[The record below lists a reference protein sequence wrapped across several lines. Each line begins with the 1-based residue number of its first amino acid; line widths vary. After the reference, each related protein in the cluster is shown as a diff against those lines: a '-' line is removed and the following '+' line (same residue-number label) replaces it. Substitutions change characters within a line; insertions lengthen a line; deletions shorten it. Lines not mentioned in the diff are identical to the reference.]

1 MGMKEKFALGV
12 LMGCLITGNMAWA
25 GPSVNAVL
33 DINDGSNK
41 QITDDGFDCSA
52 SKEPFHRN
60 TIAVTNNSSLN
71 VDSKTINIGY
81 TSENNTN
88 DACYELSAV
97 LTSNGG
103 SVVLGNSNND
113 NITIKANSFSL
124 EDASL
129 KQTDIVNG
137 IHARRKAGRE
147 PADSLSSKV
156 VVASKNFNLDVHGSQ
171 FARGLYAWNNTS
183 DKRFDLNG
191 KTVEEM
197 SQIIEDA
204 DTSKIIVN
212 ADNIKINVTTD
223 YGDKGSAE
231 AIAAWSNGIVD
242 INGNNIEITAQN
254 LITTRGDSIV
264 TINKD
269 TRDAIIKLTGDILF
283 DYSTSSGTTIDSN
296 VVINLNNSQS
306 FLNGNIHTSSNINPI
321 PDGKDNVDG
330 IQLGLSNGG
339 TWNTDKDSFVNNL
352 TFDGGVINVNG
363 GADQTIQI
371 DNVAGNG
378 GDINIKGELDNGVWK
393 LGKVVLGKEDNS
405 KVEGKIDLNL
415 SGVTADDIED
425 SKAALDALAGS
436 LSVEGNGDKLD
447 ATGNIKEG
455 LISGGISSDFK
466 VDENGNVSVDK
477 GTIQQGTST
486 TTMDS
491 MRDIAGVAIAA
502 WRQED
507 SSLGQRL
514 GELRSSEGDQGI
526 WTRMSRGEFEYN
538 GNFKNQYNFF
548 QLGYDKA
555 YGDWH
560 YGAAISHNDG
570 KTNYANGS
578 GENSSTSLS
587 LYGTWLG
594 NDGEYADIVL
604 KQGRLNNEF
613 DIVTA
618 AGRTTGDYDMWG
630 TSLSGEYGK
639 EIKLN
644 DGWYVTPQ
652 GQLTL
657 MYIGGEDYTTNN
669 GIRAEQDSMTS
680 LVGRVGFEM
689 GKAVN
694 DKGRIFAKAS
704 LLHDFNGE
712 ADTRLTLGDKH
723 NSYTQD
729 LGETWYEA
737 GIGISYKVSK
747 ASYIYADVMKTFGGD
762 LETPWQWNAGVR
774 YSF

>member
-1 MGMKEKFALGV
+1 MKKRLALGV
-12 LMGCLITGNMAWA
+12 LMGCLITGNMVWA
-25 GPSVNAVL
+25 AESIIAHDNDGITYETKNVTGENITIGDGTVLGIEYGTVNDYHNGGQAGATSSVLAMCGGTVNLGDANTKSVVVTTKGQYVDAVMADNFRRKQGGVINVNSEKFVVNAEATDGYCYAVRAMNRTTTS
-33 DINDGSNK
+33 DSSVVSKININAKNTIINASIAAEGKEANAITAWSQGEIRINDGNLYVKADNVINTRGQSLVEINK
-41 QITDDGFDCSA
+41 
-52 SKEPFHRN
+52 
-60 TIAVTNNSSLN
+60 NN
-71 VDSKTINIGY
+71 
-81 TSENNTN
+81 
-88 DACYELSAV
+88 
-97 LTSNGG
+97 
-103 SVVLGNSNND
+103 
-113 NITIKANSFSL
+113 
-124 EDASL
+124 
-129 KQTDIVNG
+129 
-137 IHARRKAGRE
+137 
-147 PADSLSSKV
+147 
-156 VVASKNFNLDVHGSQ
+156 
-171 FARGLYAWNNTS
+171 
-183 DKRFDLNG
+183 
-191 KTVEEM
+191 
-197 SQIIEDA
+197 
-204 DTSKIIVN
+204 N
-212 ADNIKINVTTD
+212 ADNIVQL
-223 YGDKGSAE
+223 
-231 AIAAWSNGIVD
+231 
-242 INGNNIEITAQN
+242 NGNIAFKYD
-254 LITTRGDSIV
+254 GV
-264 TINKD
+264 
-269 TRDAIIKLTGDILF
+269 
-283 DYSTSSGTTIDSN
+283 SSGTTIDSK
-296 VVINLNNSQS
+296 VILNLSNKDSY
-306 FLNGNIHTSSNINPI
+306 LNGNIGKGTNVDPI
-321 PDGKDNVDG
+321 PPDKADVMGMN
-330 IQLGLSNGG
+330 LGLSNGG
-339 TWNTDKDSFVNNL
+339 TWNTDGNSFVNNL
-352 TFDGGVINVNG
+352 TFNDGVINVNG
-363 GADQTIQI
+363 GADQKIQI
-371 DNVAGNG
+371 DNVAGSG

-393 LGKVVLGKEDNS
+393 LGEVVLGKDDNS
-405 KVEGKIDLNL
+405 NVEGKIDLNL

-436 LSVEGNGDKLD
+436 LSVKGNDDKLD
-447 ATGNIKEG
+447 ATGNIQEG
-455 LISGGISSDFK
+455 LISGGISSDLK
-466 VDENGNVSVDK
+466 VDENGVVSVDK
-477 GTIQQGTST
+477 GTVQQGTST

-491 MRDIAGVAIAA
+491 MRDIASVAIAA

-538 GNFKNQYNFF
+538 DNFKNQYNFF

-570 KTNYANGS
+570 KTSYANGS
-578 GENSSTSLS
+578 GENSSLSLS

-604 KQGRLNNEF
+604 KQGRLSNEF

-618 AGRTTGDYDMWG
+618 AGRTVGDYDMWG

-639 EIKLN
+639 KIKLN
-644 DGWYVTPQ
+644 DGWYLTPQ

-657 MYIGGEDYTTNN
+657 MYIGGEDYTTSN
-669 GIRAEQDSMTS
+669 GIMAEQDSMTS

-704 LLHDFNGE
+704 LLHDFNGK

-737 GIGISYKVSK
+737 GIGVSYKVSK

>member
-1 MGMKEKFALGV
+1 MKKKLALGV

-25 GPSVNAVL
+25 ADIVSAPTTTDMVIVDKGSHV
-33 DINDGSNK
+33 INDDIFYSKVESNKDNPVAVPLYALNGGQIDVNSRDITLSATEHGSNENK
-41 QITDDGFDCSA
+41 QYAYGAAASQKGILDLGNEKTENIKIDVKGSFFVLGLYADIEDFNNKKGGTLNVTSKNLSIDVHATGDGRADGIYAIT
-52 SKEPFHRN
+52 R
-60 TIAVTNNSSLN
+60 TTNSS
-71 VDSKTINIGY
+71 
-81 TSENNTN
+81 E
-88 DACYELSAV
+88 
-97 LTSNGG
+97 
-103 SVVLGNSNND
+103 
-113 NITIKANSFSL
+113 
-124 EDASL
+124 ED
-129 KQTDIVNG
+129 K
-137 IHARRKAGRE
+137 
-147 PADSLSSKV
+147 SKV
-156 VVASKNFNLDVHGSQ
+156 V
-171 FARGLYAWNNTS
+171 
-183 DKRFDLNG
+183 
-191 KTVEEM
+191 
-197 SQIIEDA
+197 IDA
-204 DTSKIIVN
+204 DNTV
-212 ADNIKINVTTD
+212 INVTSEKKQANGIT
-223 YGDKGSAE
+223 
-231 AIAAWSNGIVD
+231 AWSEGRVF
-242 INGNNIEITAQN
+242 INKGNVSINAENIIN
-254 LITTRGDSIV
+254 TRGHALV
-264 TINKD
+264 EINKNNVKD
-269 TRDAIIKLTGDILF
+269 YVVQLNGDIVF
-283 DYSTSSGTTIDSN
+283 EFNKTQSGTTINSDI
-296 VVINLNNSQS
+296 VINLSNKDSY
-306 FLNGNIHTSSNINPI
+306 FNGNIGSDSVGDEDI
-321 PDGKDNVDG
+321 PDGKDTVDG
-330 IQLGLSNGG
+330 MQLGLSNGG
-339 TWNTDKDSFVNNL
+339 TWNTDGNSFVNNL
-352 TFDGGVINVNG
+352 TFNDGVINVNG
-363 GADQTIQI
+363 GADQKIQI
-371 DNVAGNG
+371 DNVAGSG

-393 LGKVVLGKEDNS
+393 LGEVVLGKDDNS
-405 KVEGKIDLNL
+405 NVEGKIDLNL

-436 LSVEGNGDKLD
+436 LSVKGNDDKLD
-447 ATGNIKEG
+447 ATGNIQEG
-455 LISGGISSDFK
+455 LISGGISSDLK
-466 VDENGNVSVDK
+466 VDENGVVSVDK
-477 GTIQQGTST
+477 GTVQQGTST

-491 MRDIAGVAIAA
+491 MRDIASVAIAA

-538 GNFKNQYNFF
+538 DNFKNQYNFF

-570 KTNYANGS
+570 KTSYANGS
-578 GENSSTSLS
+578 GENSSLSLS

-604 KQGRLNNEF
+604 KQGRLSNEF
-613 DIVTA
+613 DIATA
-618 AGRTTGDYDMWG
+618 AGRTVGDYDMWG

-657 MYIGGEDYTTNN
+657 MYVGGEDYTTSN
-669 GIRAEQDSMTS
+669 GIMAEQDSMTS

-712 ADTRLTLGDKH
+712 ADTRLSLGDKH

-729 LGETWYEA
+729 LGKTWYEA
-737 GIGISYKVSK
+737 GIGVSYKVSK

>member
-25 GPSVNAVL
+25 AESVEPTTTDIIAVDKGVHVIDDDTFYSKVETGEGQAVAVSL
-33 DINDGSNK
+33 YALNGGQIDVNSSNIILEATEKGSNANE
-41 QITDDGFDCSA
+41 QYAYGAAA
-52 SKEPFHRN
+52 SQKG
-60 TIAVTNNSSLN
+60 ILN
-71 VDSKTINIGY
+71 
-81 TSENNTN
+81 
-88 DACYELSAV
+88 
-97 LTSNGG
+97 
-103 SVVLGNSNND
+103 LGNEKTE
-113 NITIKANSFSL
+113 NIKIDVRGSFFVL
-124 EDASL
+124 
-129 KQTDIVNG
+129 
-137 IHARRKAGRE
+137 
-147 PADSLSSKV
+147 
-156 VVASKNFNLDVHGSQ
+156 
-171 FARGLYAWNNTS
+171 GLYA
-183 DKRFDLNG
+183 D
-191 KTVEEM
+191 
-197 SQIIEDA
+197 IEDFSNKKGG
-204 DTSKIIVN
+204 T
-212 ADNIKINVTTD
+212 INVTTKNLNID
-223 YGDKGSAE
+223 VHATGDGRADGIYSITRTDNSSEEDKSKVVIDADNTFINVSSENRQANG
-231 AIAAWSNGIVD
+231 ITAWSEGKVFIN
-242 INGNNIEITAQN
+242 NGNVSINAENVIN
-254 LITTRGDSIV
+254 TRGHALV
-264 TINKD
+264 EINKNNVKD
-269 TRDAIIKLTGDILF
+269 YVVQLNGDIVF
-283 DYSTSSGTTIDSN
+283 EFNKGQSGTTINSD
-296 VVINLNNSQS
+296 VVINLSNKDSY
-306 FLNGNIHTSSNINPI
+306 FNGNIGSDSVGGEDI
-321 PDGKDNVDG
+321 PDGKDNVTG
-330 IQLGLSNGG
+330 MQLGLSNGG

-363 GADQTIQI
+363 GADQTIKI

-393 LGKVVLGKEDNS
+393 LGKVVLGKEENS
-405 KVEGKIDLNL
+405 KIEGKIDFNL
-415 SGVTADDIED
+415 SGVTADDIDD
-425 SKAALDALAGS
+425 SKAALEALAGS
-436 LSVEGNGDKLD
+436 LSVNGNDDKLD
-447 ATGNIKEG
+447 ATGNIQEG
-455 LISGGISSDFK
+455 LISGGISSGLN

-477 GTIQQGTST
+477 GTIQQSTST

-570 KTNYANGS
+570 KTSYANGS

-618 AGRTTGDYDMWG
+618 AGRTTGDYDMCG

-657 MYIGGEDYTTNN
+657 MYIGGENYTTNN

-747 ASYIYADVMKTFGGD
+747 ASYIYADIMKTFGGD

>member
-1 MGMKEKFALGV
+1 MKEKFALGV
-12 LMGCLITGNMAWA
+12 LMGCLITGNIAWA
-25 GPSVNAVL
+25 ADFVTSGAKLEINNASESVIVNDTAYNLIANMEEPAKNGIWVKNDGALTVNSSNINIDYSLSNTTNDVGWRRAAVNAM
-33 DINDGSNK
+33 
-41 QITDDGFDCSA
+41 A
-52 SKEPFHRN
+52 
-60 TIAVTNNSSLN
+60 
-71 VDSKTINIGY
+71 
-81 TSENNTN
+81 
-88 DACYELSAV
+88 
-97 LTSNGG
+97 GG
-103 SVVLGNSNND
+103 NVVLGNAKTESVNITAATDNDIAVGLSAWRNGGVDGGSVTVNAGSVNIDVKSDKYWAYGIMAFNATQPND
-113 NITIKANSFSL
+113 NHIGKRAEVVINAADTVINATGADGVNSRGIIAWSEAKVKINEGNLTINAEHAINTRGSALVEINKKADTHNVIKL
-124 EDASL
+124 NG
-129 KQTDIVNG
+129 DIVF
-137 IHARRKAGRE
+137 E
-147 PADSLSSKV
+147 
-156 VVASKNFNLDVHGSQ
+156 
-171 FARGLYAWNNTS
+171 Y
-183 DKRFDLNG
+183 
-191 KTVEEM
+191 
-197 SQIIEDA
+197 
-204 DTSKIIVN
+204 
-212 ADNIKINVTTD
+212 
-223 YGDKGSAE
+223 
-231 AIAAWSNGIVD
+231 
-242 INGNNIEITAQN
+242 
-254 LITTRGDSIV
+254 
-264 TINKD
+264 NK
-269 TRDAIIKLTGDILF
+269 
-283 DYSTSSGTTIDSN
+283 YESGTPVESN
-296 VVINLNNSQS
+296 VVINLNNNQS
-306 FLNGNIHTSSNINPI
+306 YLNGNIYIDGNP
-321 PDGKDNVDG
+321 PAGKDEVTGMN
-330 IQLGLSNGG
+330 LGLSNGG
-339 TWNTDKDSFVNNL
+339 TWNTDGNSFVNNL

-393 LGKVVLGKEDNS
+393 LGKVALGKDDTS

-436 LSVEGNGDKLD
+436 LSVNGNDNKLD
-447 ATGNIKEG
+447 ATGNIQEG
-455 LISGGISSDFK
+455 LISGGISSGLN
-466 VDENGNVSVDK
+466 VDENGKVSVDES
-477 GTIQQGTST
+477 TIQQSTST

-555 YGDWH
+555 NGDWH

-618 AGRTTGDYDMWG
+618 AGRTNGDYDMWG

-689 GKAVN
+689 GKAVS